1 MSTINITKHSEE
13 VFCWGTNHKHRPAV
27 TGTCPRCNALVVK
40 THTGKI
46 VDRSQRRANG
56 TIHCW
61 ADAHDC
67 DRRFNEAVQQAYAL
81 YSLELRTE
89 NTIFEAVSHV
99 PEAQAKHQEFCERL
113 LARLD
118 ADIAEATLLSQ
129 YK

>member
-1 MSTINITKHSEE
+1 MNTITTTKHSVE
-13 VFCWGTNHKHRPAV
+13 VFCWGANHKHGPAV

-81 YSLELRTE
+81 YSRELRTE

>member
-1 MSTINITKHSEE
+1 MNINITKHSVE
-13 VFCWGTNHKHRPAV
+13 VFCWGAKHTHRPAV
-27 TGTCPRCNALVVK
+27 TGTCPRCNALVLK

-67 DRRFNEAVQQAYAL
+67 DRRFNEAVQQAYAR

-89 NTIFEAVSHV
+89 NTIFEAVGHV
-99 PEAQAKHQEFCERL
+99 PEAQTKHQEFCKAI

-118 ADIAEATLLSQ
+118 ADIAEAILLSQ